1 MPYGIPP
8 YGVDVYGNPVDADVG
23 DLVYAI
29 LPGVYVDSLIFD
41 EVSEGLFLYNTNP
54 TNGQVDVSKTALVEF
69 DIFDTS
75 GSDVD
80 PSTLIVTINGVPA
93 ITNGAAIA
101 PFNGGG
107 SSVGVADPS
116 LHVVIDYT
124 GEYDSEG
131 IVEVHVWCENV
142 AQTYTLD
149 AVYSFQIEDYVPPKV
164 LSAEARSEK
173 VVRVVFDDDMNM
185 DDTTSDA
192 SALNPANYSFTAL
205 SAPAVPLEPVSVARV
220 SSKVVDITTD
230 IEMTPNAQ
238 YRVTVVNAE
247 DASGNVIVP

>member
-23 DLVYAI
+23 DLVYVI

-41 EVSEGLFLYNTNP
+41 EVSEGLFLYNANP
-54 TNGQVDVSKTALVEF
+54 TNGQTNVSKTTLVEF

-80 PSTLIVTINGVPA
+80 PTTLNVVINGVPA
-93 ITNGAAIA
+93 VVNGAAVA
-101 PFNGGG
+101 PFDGGS
-107 SSVGVADPS
+107 SSVGVADPV
-116 LHVVIDYT
+116 LHVTIDYT

-131 IVEVHVWCENV
+131 IVEVHVSCANV
-142 AQTYTLD
+142 ADTFELD
-149 AVYSFQIEDYVPPKV
+149 ADYNFQIEDYVPPKV

-173 VVRVVFDDDMNM
+173 VVRVVFDDIMNM
-185 DDTTSDA
+185 DDEVSAA
-192 SALNPANYSFTAL
+192 SALNPTNYTFTAL
-205 SAPAVPLEPVSVARV
+205 SVPAVPLEPVSVARV
-220 SSKVVDITTD
+220 SDSVVDVTTD

-238 YRVTVVNAE
+238 YRVRVDNVE
-247 DASGNVIVP
+247 DSSGNVITP